1 MINILSHGNP
11 KRDAG
16 RYREEGGRDVRK
28 DILRIR
34 GREAFQT
41 RGANY
46 PRQARPI
53 KPLLIATQERQARE
67 VGFLQAF
74 LLLGQRN
81 GTTLS
86 LFRQAI
92 HPSIQILLRQS
103 ENRRNAI
110 VAAGRRRLRVRPE
123 RRTEALI
130 VNSCVP
136 QLGFTFTSALP

>member
-1 MINILSHGNP
+1 METRNAMPEDI
-11 KRDAG
+11 G
-16 RYREEGGRDVRK
+16 REGGRDVRK

-86 LFRQAI
+86 LFRQAS
-92 HPSIQILLRQS
+92 HPSIYPNPPSTI
-103 ENRRNAI
+103 E
-110 VAAGRRRLRVRPE
+110 E
-123 RRTEALI
+123 
-130 VNSCVP
+130 
-136 QLGFTFTSALP
+136 